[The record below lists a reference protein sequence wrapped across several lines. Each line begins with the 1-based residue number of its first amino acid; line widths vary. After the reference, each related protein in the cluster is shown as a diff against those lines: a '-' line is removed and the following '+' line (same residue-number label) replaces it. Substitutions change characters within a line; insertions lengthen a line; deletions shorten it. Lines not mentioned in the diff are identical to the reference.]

1 MDTNTWLAEIELLE
15 NGKVTAPKYIKVSS
29 SDIKDKTDAE
39 LAEYFNDSTSV
50 KENEALFANE
60 TTHGSATVNK
70 KNQTGGNVSDTEFA
84 VMKVS
89 SEDIF
94 TADDINT
101 IIKDASMKTH
111 MASKKTDS
119 NGQAVFDNLTIFK
132 DGQGEFT
139 KQTVMLYGATVPT
152 IIYQVL
158 QHIRHTVCL
167 STNRQRVTPRTTH
180 FPTSHFLLR
189 VSTMLHMIML
199 TAQLQCLRQA
209 VTV

>member
-1 MDTNTWLAEIELLE
+1 MFE
-15 NGKVTAPKYIKVSS
+15 
-29 SDIKDKTDAE
+29 
-39 LAEYFNDSTSV
+39 
-50 KENEALFANE
+50 NE

-89 SEDIF
+89 EEGIF

-101 IIKDASMKTH
+101 IIKNATMKTH
-111 MASKKTDS
+111 MASKKTNS

-132 DGQGEFT
+132 DGNGEFT
-139 KQTVMLYGATVPT
+139 KTNGNVVWSENSDNYISGTSTYQTYRLFEYKPSEG
-152 IIYQVL
+152 Y
-158 QHIRHTVCL
+158 
-167 STNRQRVTPRTTH
+167 TPNYTLTY
-180 FPTSHFLLR
+180 FDTDPLR

-209 VTV
+209 VTE

>member
-15 NGKVTAPKYIKVSS
+15 SGEVTAAKYIKVKS
-29 SDIKDKTDAE
+29 SDIEGKTDAQ
-39 LAEYFNDSTSV
+39 LATYFNNSSPV
-50 KENEALFANE
+50 EKAVFENE

-89 SEDIF
+89 EEGIF

-111 MASKKTDS
+111 MVSKTTDS

-139 KQTVMLYGATVPT
+139 KQTVMLYGPTVPT

-167 STNRQRVTPRTTH
+167 STNRQRVTPRITH

-209 VTV
+209 VTE

>member
-1 MDTNTWLAEIELLE
+1 MDTNTWLAEIELSE

-60 TTHGSATVNK
+60 TTHGRATVNK

-89 SEDIF
+89 REDIF

-101 IIKDASMKTH
+101 IIKDATMKTH
-111 MASKKTDS
+111 MVSKTTDS
-119 NGQAVFDNLTIFK
+119 NGQAVFDKLTIFK

-139 KQTVMLYGATVPT
+139 KQTVKLYGTKVPT
-152 IIYQVL
+152 II
-158 QHIRHTVCL
+158 
-167 STNRQRVTPRTTH
+167 
-180 FPTSHFLLR
+180 
-189 VSTMLHMIML
+189 
-199 TAQLQCLRQA
+199 
-209 VTV
+209 